1 VSNNEPDARE
11 GEGEQITIADYR
23 EAEKR
28 AAKAER
34 TADLQGR
41 ELAMLK
47 AGIPTGT
54 KVGQAF
60 VKEYDGDLAKT
71 DDIRTAAVEWG
82 LWKPE
87 GADANPATATTP
99 ADQAQVDADRA
110 ALQNGGSNPNLAEE
124 PPSRH
129 PGKEGLDA
137 FYAGIGS
144 GKTREQASAEVINRI
159 TTAAIHGDDRV
170 LVHPYSKDELGKV

>member
-1 VSNNEPDARE
+1 MSNIDADLSPD
-11 GEGEQITIADYR
+11 GEQITIDDYR
-23 EAEKR
+23 EAQKR

-54 KVGQAF
+54 KVAQAF
-60 VKEYDGDLAKT
+60 VKDYDGDLADAEK
-71 DDIRTAAVEWG
+71 IRSAAIEWG

-87 GADANPATATTP
+87 GSDANPATPSTP

-110 ALQNGGSNPNLAEE
+110 ALQNAGAAPNLSEQ
-124 PPSRH
+124 PPSRA
-129 PGKEGLDA
+129 PGEEGLEEFDRRLK
-137 FYAGIGS
+137 S
-144 GKTREQASAEVINRI
+144 GTNRETASAEVINRI
-159 TTAAIHGDDRV
+159 TTAAIHEDPRAIVQPWTRDQLG
-170 LVHPYSKDELGKV
+170 YS